1 VSRRHRSR
9 AVGSFI
15 LIVLGMVALWEGY
28 KWMGQ
33 TTGGTWPLTDIEL
46 PVRTNDRAMP
56 HVWDIVSAL
65 FRPATR
71 AAGADLLVVLLLRAA
86 FFTWRSA
93 VIGFA
98 AGSLVGFGLGVLFV
112 RSSLAE
118 RGLMPYVVASQTV
131 PVIAIAPILVVWGG
145 RLELPNWVPVAAI
158 SAYLAFFPVAI
169 NTLRGLRS
177 PAATASELMRSYAA
191 SQNQVLWKLQVPAA
205 LPFLFPA
212 LKIAATTSVIGAI
225 VGELPAGMS
234 EGLGRALLSFA
245 SSFSSSPEKLFA
257 SVLIAALV
265 GVFFVALVAI
275 AERIAIPP
283 TRRLKEDTTMNVTP
297 RLGNTGA

>member
-1 VSRRHRSR
+1 MSTQRLRT
-9 AVGSFI
+9 VGSFLGI
-15 LIVLGMVALWEGY
+15 VITLIAVWEGY
-28 KWMGQ
+28 KWFGQ
-33 TTGGTWPLTDIEL
+33 STGGVWPGTDIDL
-46 PVRTNDRAMP
+46 PVNTNERSMP
-56 HVWDIVSAL
+56 HVWDIVGAL
-65 FRPATR
+65 FRPAR
-71 AAGADLLVVLLLRAA
+71 RGGADILLVILLKAA

-93 VIGFA
+93 VIGFVL
-98 AGSLVGFGLGVLFV
+98 GGLVGFGLGVLFV

-131 PVIAIAPILVVWGG
+131 PIIAIAPILVVWAG
-145 RLELPNWVPVAAI
+145 RLDLPNWVPVAAI

-177 PAATASELMRSYAA
+177 PAATATELMRSYAA
-191 SQNQVLWKLQVPAA
+191 SPSQVLWKLQVPAA

-212 LKIAATTSVIGAI
+212 FKIAATASVIGAI
-225 VGELPAGMS
+225 VGELPAGLS

-265 GVFFVALVAI
+265 GIFFVGLVAL
-275 AERIAIPP
+275 AERILLPP
-283 TRRLKEDTTMNVTP
+283 TRRLEEDAASTLTNQLDMSGVT
-297 RLGNTGA
+297 